1 MNVRK
6 IVKSYEQ
13 EFSSTPPPPSSRPGS
28 LCPHP
33 RPRQPASHN
42 TSFLVASN
50 QRSMRPQR
58 PPSLK
63 LVAEEGPAVVLRDWT
78 NEPQAE
84 PRPKG
89 TRLSVLLTSDTSH
102 TFGYPSIV
110 SAKPLRASS
119 TLESPDTSLIRPRS
133 PSAPTSGLPSRLTL
147 QRRANLRMRRQQ
159 QYSRDESALAASLK
173 RPAEYERLF
182 PPKPSSQYAVRQ
194 LEIRVNDAKA
204 RLAEVRELIRDE
216 ATDEATHQALLRTRW
231 MAERWIAATEAEL
244 SRAGPLG
251 GNSVPLDAVH
261 PPVRKTRRDANLAYF
276 FAHSPTQRTTFSA
289 QYKAPGPLD
298 HHPRL
303 ISKRDVEPPQL
314 RTWPLTSTLRE
325 PIKFKT
331 FPSAPYDIRPQ
342 PSSPMLPP
350 PSPPVSGQQQRRPDK
365 LYLAS
370 PEYEPSLPTDTT
382 ASLDTP
388 LDDSSLYSWPGFAD
402 IYVPPHLS
410 DEELLAA
417 LSADLKEEPMP
428 AYVTYLLDQL
438 EAIGEG
444 VSLPGLSRKGSTTL
458 SAFEFISRPSIEV
471 YEYPVLP
478 RSRLL
483 VRRSMRFRT
492 PQTGSRF
499 LSGLRPVRED
509 PRPETSPHSPA
520 SPNQTYLRS
529 SVLAKVRRS
538 MTVRGRE

>member
-6 IVKSYEQ
+6 IVESYEQ
-13 EFSSTPPPPSSRPGS
+13 ELSSTPTPPSPRPGS
-28 LCPHP
+28 LRPHP

-42 TSFLVASN
+42 TSFFVASN

-63 LVAEEGPAVVLRDWT
+63 LVAEEGPAVMLRVCGRSPLR
-78 NEPQAE
+78 ELSLM
-84 PRPKG
+84 KL
-89 TRLSVLLTSDTSH
+89 TRAHRTSDTGH

-110 SAKPLRASS
+110 SATPLRVSS
-119 TLESPDTSLIRPRS
+119 TLESPLTSLIRPRS

-147 QRRANLRMRRQQ
+147 QRRANLRTRRQQ
-159 QYSRDESALAASLK
+159 QYSRDESALAGLSEATCRVLSDFFH
-173 RPAEYERLF
+173 RNPH
-182 PPKPSSQYAVRQ
+182 PKYA
-194 LEIRVNDAKA
+194 A

-231 MAERWIAATEAEL
+231 MAEHWIAATEAEL
-244 SRAGPLG
+244 SRAGPLV
-251 GNSVPLDAVH
+251 GNSVPLDAVQ

-276 FAHSPTQRTTFSA
+276 FAHSPTQRTAFST
-289 QYKAPGPLD
+289 QHK
-298 HHPRL
+298 
-303 ISKRDVEPPQL
+303 
-314 RTWPLTSTLRE
+314 
-325 PIKFKT
+325 PIKLKT
-331 FPSAPYDIRPQ
+331 FPSTPYDVHPQ
-342 PSSPMLPP
+342 SSSPTLPP
-350 PSPPVSGQQQRRPDK
+350 PSPVSGQQQRRPDK
-365 LYLAS
+365 LDLGS

-382 ASLDTP
+382 ASLDSP

-444 VSLPGLSRKGSTTL
+444 VSLAGLSRKGSTTL

-492 PQTGSRF
+492 PQSGSRF
-499 LSGLRPVRED
+499 LSGLRP
-509 PRPETSPHSPA
+509 
-520 SPNQTYLRS
+520 
-529 SVLAKVRRS
+529 
-538 MTVRGRE
+538 

>member
-6 IVKSYEQ
+6 IVESYEQ
-13 EFSSTPPPPSSRPGS
+13 ESSSTPTPPSARPGS
-28 LCPHP
+28 LRSHPHT

-42 TSFLVASN
+42 TSFLVAN

-63 LVAEEGPAVVLRDWT
+63 LVGEEGPAVVLREWT
-78 NEPQAE
+78 NAPQDRAKTE
-84 PRPKG
+84 WR
-89 TRLSVLLTSDTSH
+89 STSDTSH

-110 SAKPLRASS
+110 SAKPLRASP

-133 PSAPTSGLPSRLTL
+133 PSAPTSGPPLTP
-147 QRRANLRMRRQQ
+147 
-159 QYSRDESALAASLK
+159 YSAAT

-251 GNSVPLDAVH
+251 NSVPLDAVQ
-261 PPVRKTRRDANLAYF
+261 PPVRKTRQDANLAYF

-289 QYKAPGPLD
+289 QHKAPGPLD
-298 HHPRL
+298 YHPRL
-303 ISKRDVEPPQL
+303 ISKREPP
-314 RTWPLTSTLRE
+314 
-325 PIKFKT
+325 
-331 FPSAPYDIRPQ
+331 YDVRPQ
-342 PSSPMLPP
+342 PSSPTLPP
-350 PSPPVSGQQQRRPDK
+350 PSPPVSGQQQRRPDR
-365 LYLAS
+365 LYFGSL
-370 PEYEPSLPTDTT
+370 EYEPSLPTDTT

-417 LSADLKEEPMP
+417 LGADLKEEPMP

-444 VSLPGLSRKGSTTL
+444 VSLPGLSRKGSYD
-458 SAFEFISRPSIEV
+458 IV

-509 PRPETSPHSPA
+509 PRPET
-520 SPNQTYLRS
+520 TYLRS

>member
-6 IVKSYEQ
+6 IVESYEQ
-13 EFSSTPPPPSSRPGS
+13 ELSSTPTPPSPRPGS
-28 LCPHP
+28 LRPRP

-42 TSFLVASN
+42 TSFLLASN

-63 LVAEEGPAVVLRDWT
+63 LVAEEGPAVVLRECT
-78 NEPQAE
+78 NELQVE
-84 PRPKG
+84 PRPNG

-102 TFGYPSIV
+102 TFGYPSIA
-110 SAKPLRASS
+110 SAKPLHASS

-133 PSAPTSGLPSRLTL
+133 PSAPTSDLPSRLAL

-159 QYSRDESALAASLK
+159 QYSRDESALAASLR

-194 LEIRVNDAKA
+194 LELRVNDAKA
-204 RLAEVRELIRDE
+204 RLAEVRELIQDE
-216 ATDEATHQALLRTRW
+216 TTDRATHQALLRTRW
-231 MAERWIAATEAEL
+231 LAERWITATEAEL
-244 SRAGPLG
+244 SRAGPLV
-251 GNSVPLDAVH
+251 GNSVPLDAVQ

-276 FAHSPTQRTTFSA
+276 FAHSPTRTTTFST
-289 QYKAPGPLD
+289 QHKAPPPLG
-298 HHPRL
+298 HPRL

-314 RTWPLTSTLRE
+314 RTWPLASTLRE
-325 PIKFKT
+325 PIKLNS
-331 FPSAPYDIRPQ
+331 FPSTQYDVRPQ
-342 PSSPMLPP
+342 PSGPTLPP
-350 PSPPVSGQQQRRPDK
+350 HSPPVLPQQQRRPDK
-365 LYLAS
+365 LDLGS

-382 ASLDTP
+382 VSLDTP

-417 LSADLKEEPMP
+417 LSADIEEEPMP

-444 VSLPGLSRKGSTTL
+444 VSLPGLSRKGSTTS

-471 YEYPVLP
+471 YDYPVLP

-483 VRRSMRFRT
+483 VRRSMRFRS
-492 PQTGSRF
+492 PQTGLRI

-509 PRPETSPHSPA
+509 PRPETSPHSPV
-520 SPNQTYLRS
+520 SPNQTYPRS
-529 SVLAKVRRS
+529 SVLAKMRRS

>member
-1 MNVRK
+1 
-6 IVKSYEQ
+6 
-13 EFSSTPPPPSSRPGS
+13 
-28 LCPHP
+28 
-33 RPRQPASHN
+33 
-42 TSFLVASN
+42 
-50 QRSMRPQR
+50 MRPQR

-63 LVAEEGPAVVLRDWT
+63 LVAEEGPAVVLREWT
-78 NEPQAE
+78 NEPQVE
-84 PRPKG
+84 PRSNG

-102 TFGYPSIV
+102 TFGYPSIA
-110 SAKPLRASS
+110 SAKPLRASP
-119 TLESPDTSLIRPRS
+119 TDTSLIRPRS

-147 QRRANLRMRRQQ
+147 QRRANLRIRRQQ
-159 QYSRDESALAASLK
+159 QYSRDESALAASLR

-182 PPKPSSQYAVRQ
+182 PQKPSSQYAVRQ

-204 RLAEVRELIRDE
+204 RLAEVRELIQDE

-244 SRAGPLG
+244 SRAGPLV
-251 GNSVPLDAVH
+251 GNSVPLDAVQ
-261 PPVRKTRRDANLAYF
+261 PPLRKTRRDANLANF
-276 FAHSPTQRTTFSA
+276 FAHSPTQRTAFSTQHKA
-289 QYKAPGPLD
+289 QGPLD

-314 RTWPLTSTLRE
+314 RTWPLTSTFWE
-325 PIKFKT
+325 PIKLKT
-331 FPSAPYDIRPQ
+331 FPSTPYDVPPQ
-342 PSSPMLPP
+342 PSSPTLPP

-365 LYLAS
+365 LDLGS

-402 IYVPPHLS
+402 IYVLPHLS

-417 LSADLKEEPMP
+417 LSADMKEEPMP

-509 PRPETSPHSPA
+509 PRPETSPCSPA
-520 SPNQTYLRS
+520 GPNQTYPRS

-538 MTVRGRE
+538 MTVRRRE

>member
-6 IVKSYEQ
+6 IVESYEQ
-13 EFSSTPPPPSSRPGS
+13 ELSSTPTPPSPRPGY
-28 LCPHP
+28 LRPHP

-63 LVAEEGPAVVLRDWT
+63 LVAEEGPAVVLREWT
-78 NEPQAE
+78 NEHQVE
-84 PRPKG
+84 PRPNG
-89 TRLSVLLTSDTSH
+89 TRLSVLLTSDTGH
-102 TFGYPSIV
+102 TFGYPSIG
-110 SAKPLRASS
+110 SAKPLRASP
-119 TLESPDTSLIRPRS
+119 TLESPDTPLIRPRS

-147 QRRANLRMRRQQ
+147 QRRANIRTRRQQ
-159 QYSRDESALAASLK
+159 QYSRVESALAASLR

-182 PPKPSSQYAVRQ
+182 PQKPSSQYAVRQ

-204 RLAEVRELIRDE
+204 RLAEVRELIQDE
-216 ATDEATHQALLRTRW
+216 ATDEAAHQALLRTRW

-244 SRAGPLG
+244 SRAGPLV
-251 GNSVPLDAVH
+251 GNSVPLDAVQ

-276 FAHSPTQRTTFSA
+276 FAHSPTRTTAFSTHH
-289 QYKAPGPLD
+289 KAPGPLD

-314 RTWPLTSTLRE
+314 RMWPLTSTLRE
-325 PIKFKT
+325 PIKLKT
-331 FPSAPYDIRPQ
+331 FPSTPYDLRPQ
-342 PSSPMLPP
+342 PSSPTLPP

-365 LYLAS
+365 LDLGS
-370 PEYEPSLPTDTT
+370 PEYEPTDTT

-417 LSADLKEEPMP
+417 LSADMKEEPMP
-428 AYVTYLLDQL
+428 AYVTFLLDQL

-483 VRRSMRFRT
+483 VRRSMRFRA

-509 PRPETSPHSPA
+509 PRPETSPRSPA
-520 SPNQTYLRS
+520 SPNQTYPRS

-538 MTVRGRE
+538 MMARGRE

>member
-6 IVKSYEQ
+6 IVESYEQ
-13 EFSSTPPPPSSRPGS
+13 ELSSTPILPSPSPGS
-28 LCPHP
+28 LGP

-42 TSFLVASN
+42 TSFFVAGN

-63 LVAEEGPAVVLRDWT
+63 LIGEEGPAVVLKEWT
-78 NEPQAE
+78 NEPQIE
-84 PRPKG
+84 PRPNG

-110 SAKPLRASS
+110 SAKPLRVSS
-119 TLESPDTSLIRPRS
+119 TLESPDTSLILPPS
-133 PSAPTSGLPSRLTL
+133 PSAPNSGLPSRLTL
-147 QRRANLRMRRQQ
+147 QRRANLRIRRQQ
-159 QYSRDESALAASLK
+159 QYSRVESALATSLR

-204 RLAEVRELIRDE
+204 RLAEVRELILDE

-231 MAERWIAATEAEL
+231 MAERWIATTEAEL
-244 SRAGPLG
+244 SRAGPPV
-251 GNSVPLDAVH
+251 GNSVPLDAVQ

-276 FAHSPTQRTTFSA
+276 FAHSPTRTTAFPT
-289 QYKAPGPLD
+289 QHKAPSPPD

-325 PIKFKT
+325 PIKLKT
-331 FPSAPYDIRPQ
+331 FPSTPYDVRPQ
-342 PSSPMLPP
+342 SSSPTLPP
-350 PSPPVSGQQQRRPDK
+350 PSPLVFRQQQRRPDK
-365 LYLAS
+365 LDLGP

-410 DEELLAA
+410 DEELLAV
-417 LSADLKEEPMP
+417 LSADMKEEPMP
-428 AYVTYLLDQL
+428 AYVACLLDQL

-444 VSLPGLSRKGSTTL
+444 VSLPGLSRKGSTTS

-492 PQTGSRF
+492 PQTGLRI

-509 PRPETSPHSPA
+509 PRPETSPRSPV
-520 SPNQTYLRS
+520 SLNQTTRS

-538 MTVRGRE
+538 MTVRGCE